1 MNHIPLEFQGTPT
14 GNKFYQFNFAIFQAF
29 PVVHTATVSALI
41 ARKPVSRGSEET
53 RERLS
58 TRGEQQGALED

>member
-1 MNHIPLEFQGTPT
+1 MNHIPLEFQDTPT
-14 GNKFYQFNFAIFQAF
+14 ENKFYQFNFAFFQAF
-29 PVVHTATVSALI
+29 PVVHIAIVSSFI

-58 TRGEQQGALED
+58 TRGERQGALED